1 MSQRE
6 ETRKLNNNALDYQP
20 EATNAIYDLR
30 CGKNGLPQDFESHEL
45 REISILHDYWDK
57 VHLKC
62 PVRYFN
68 TPIRGIN
75 VNIDLCLT
83 VAYFSAQK
91 WNG

>member
-45 REISILHDYWDK
+45 REISILHDY
-57 VHLKC
+57 
-62 PVRYFN
+62 
-68 TPIRGIN
+68 
-75 VNIDLCLT
+75 
-83 VAYFSAQK
+83 
-91 WNG
+91 